1 VEVIKIRVE
10 ESLAGVQSSP
20 VGTEELK
27 TTETIQRQ
35 VYLDSHLLGL
45 VRRWPQRRQEPGS
58 QLY

>member
-27 TTETIQRQ
+27 TTETI
-35 VYLDSHLLGL
+35 
-45 VRRWPQRRQEPGS
+45 
-58 QLY
+58 